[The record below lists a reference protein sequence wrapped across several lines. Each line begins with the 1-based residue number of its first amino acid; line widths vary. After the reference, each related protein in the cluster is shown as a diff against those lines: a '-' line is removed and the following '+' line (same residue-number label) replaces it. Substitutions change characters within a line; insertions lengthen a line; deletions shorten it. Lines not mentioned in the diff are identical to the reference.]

1 MQLSIFGLDYVGAV
15 AAGWLAVQGHE
26 VIAFDGDAARLGRLR
41 SGLAPVAEP
50 GLDRLMAEAVGTGRL
65 TGAADVA
72 EAVACSALTSIFVAA
87 PGPALWAEI
96 GAALAAKPKFH
107 AIVLRGALE
116 PGTVRTMAIP
126 ALECASGKRAGTGF
140 GIGLYPAFLR
150 RGTAI
155 EDYLNPPGI
164 TLGVTD
170 PETLARLREMDI
182 ALEAPETVIGLD
194 EAEAMMH
201 PDRRWAA
208 PARRDESWLSAA
220 GTARLCGSG
229 GL

>member
-1 MQLSIFGLDYVGAV
+1 MQLSVFGLDYVGAV
-15 AAGWLAVQGHE
+15 AAGCLAVQGHD
-26 VIAFDGDAARLGRLR
+26 VIAFDGDAARLDRLR

-50 GLDRLMAEAVGTGRL
+50 GLDRLMGEAVGSGRL
-65 TGAADVA
+65 TSATDMA
-72 EAVACSALTSIFVAA
+72 EAVACSVLTSICMAA
-87 PGPALWAEI
+87 PDAALWAEI

-116 PGTVRTMAIP
+116 PGTVRELVIP
-126 ALECASGKRAGTGF
+126 ALERGSGKRVGTGF
-140 GIGLYPAFLR
+140 GVGLYPAFLR

-155 EDYLNPPGI
+155 EDYLNPPAI
-164 TLGVTD
+164 MLGVTD

-201 PDRRWAA
+201 PDRRWTAA
-208 PARRDESWLSAA
+208 ARRSAPRLSAA
-220 GTARLCGSG
+220 GSWCGSG